1 MIPEPIISQNG
12 NLQLYPM
19 SNVDL
24 DYLKKFDYFCV
35 VFILSCFKRS
45 NVNSPSPPPFFFNKN
60 L

>member
-1 MIPEPIISQNG
+1 MIPEPIIFQNG

-45 NVNSPSPPPFFFNKN
+45 NVNSPSPRPPFF
-60 L
+60 